1 VFEEFTKSK
10 SKPPRG
16 LDEFCTTNVI
26 EFDEPAF
33 TVVAPVKLMV
43 VFVGVP
49 L

>member
-1 VFEEFTKSK
+1 VS
-10 SKPPRG
+10 
-16 LDEFCTTNVI
+16 

-49 L
+49 LWQLHPVVARPVIPLP